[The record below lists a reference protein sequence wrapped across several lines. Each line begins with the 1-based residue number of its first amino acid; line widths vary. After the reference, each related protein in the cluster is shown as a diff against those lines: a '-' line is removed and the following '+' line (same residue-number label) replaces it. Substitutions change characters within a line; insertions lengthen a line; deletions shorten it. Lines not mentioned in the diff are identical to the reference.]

1 MKTAIL
7 IITAAAFVLLPVL
20 AFGQTKT
27 VLKNVSGNTITESL
41 TIGSGKTLTIASGAT
56 IDATGATVTG
66 FTASAAWDSITGKPA
81 NITAIAGL
89 TSATDTM
96 PYFTGS
102 GTAAITTLTST
113 ARTLLDDTSASAM
126 RTTLG
131 LGDYAP
137 SGINYGIQFILDAS
151 AGSITSQ
158 GDIEANSFSGIGT
171 ALTALNGSNI
181 SSGTVAD
188 ARLSANVSLLGQTI
202 SLATEVTGN
211 LPVAN
216 LNSGTSASASTFW
229 RGDGTWATPAGG
241 SPGGSSGQVQYN
253 NASSFGGVTGLTL
266 TTGTL
271 SAASI
276 AGGTVTASAPMLAMS
291 QTWNGAAV
299 AFEGMTID
307 ITDTS
312 SPAYSTT
319 WANVPKSLNVRTG
332 GVTKFA
338 VIPKGSESSAMIR
351 LGGTDGAHALLKDST
366 TGAFIFRR
374 SDGIDCAVAGWLT
387 TQLGLVVA
395 SGAAGGIYPGV
406 IGFNSTTN
414 NMSGGNAD
422 ADTYFTRQAVNV
434 MQFDRDV
441 DANADDYT
449 LKSPDGITGTDRSG
463 GDLTLASGDSTGAGT
478 SAVIIST
485 PAAGSTGTTTRAA
498 AERVRI
504 SSAGIQINSGP
515 IWSSG
520 TGSPEGAV
528 TAGVGSIYT
537 RTDGGASTTLYVK
550 ESGTG
555 NTGWIAK

>member
-27 VLKNVSGNTITESL
+27 VLKNVSGNTITENL
-41 TIGSGKTLTIASGAT
+41 TFPSGKTLTIAAGAT

-89 TSATDTM
+89 TSAADTM

-181 SSGTVAD
+181 ASGTVAD

-229 RGDGTWATPAGG
+229 RGDGTWATAGVSDGDKGDITVSG
-241 SPGGSSGQVQYN
+241 SGATWTIDSGV
-253 NASSFGGVTGLTL
+253 TL
-266 TTGTL
+266 TTPK
-271 SAASI
+271 I
-276 AGGTVTASAPMLAMS
+276 AQIADTNGNEMLIMSTTASAVNEITLTNAATAGRPTIEATGGDTNISMAVKPKGTGQLRLGKSNNPILIGDTTGSTVDDIIVFNGNSSGVAISYAKGGVSLGSSALLFWTNGDPFNASRDLALARDAANVLGQRNS
-291 QTWNGAAV
+291 TNAQTFRLYETDNGSNDEYLEIAATATTNTIKPV
-299 AFEGMTID
+299 ATGTG
-307 ITDTS
+307 TASTV
-312 SPAYSTT
+312 AYYSTT
-319 WANVPKSLNVRTG
+319 TVFWTS
-332 GVTKFA
+332 
-338 VIPKGSESSAMIR
+338 GS
-351 LGGTDGAHALLKDST
+351 
-366 TGAFIFRR
+366 
-374 SDGIDCAVAGWLT
+374 
-387 TQLGLVVA
+387 
-395 SGAAGGIYPGV
+395 
-406 IGFNSTTN
+406 
-414 NMSGGNAD
+414 
-422 ADTYFTRQAVNV
+422 
-434 MQFDRDV
+434 
-441 DANADDYT
+441 
-449 LKSPDGITGTDRSG
+449 
-463 GDLTLASGDSTGAGT
+463 
-478 SAVIIST
+478 
-485 PAAGSTGTTTRAA
+485 
-498 AERVRI
+498 
-504 SSAGIQINSGP
+504 
-515 IWSSG
+515 
-520 TGSPEGAV
+520 GSPESVV
-528 TAGVGSIYT
+528 TAPVGSIYT
-537 RTDGGASTTLYVK
+537 RTDGGASTTLYIK